1 MKCILINV
9 LLQIKTLRENLMRLW
24 YFNLIWEMWW
34 TSYTGHSHTSLIL
47 NLFSVCAWVWRS
59 ESSFQEWLLS
69 FYLRVLEI
77 EVRSPGMLPG
87 VFMCWALLL
96 VSRIRLWKDLN
107 LEGSSL
113 YLLGQELGSCYFCF
127 VVLYW
132 RWTPSPHID
141 WAQTLPFPPSLRCL
155 EVFRRP

>member
-1 MKCILINV
+1 MYCYRLKHYMEIWWDCDISIWFGRCGEQV
-9 LLQIKTLRENLMRLW
+9 TLD
-24 YFNLIWEMWW
+24 
-34 TSYTGHSHTSLIL
+34 THTSLIL
-47 NLFSVCAWVWRS
+47 NLFSVRACVWRS
-59 ESSFQEWLLS
+59 EASFQERILS
-69 FYLRVLEI
+69 FYMRVLEI
-77 EVRSPGMLPG
+77 ELRSPGMLPG

-141 WAQTLPFPPSLRCL
+141 WAQTLPFPPSLCCL